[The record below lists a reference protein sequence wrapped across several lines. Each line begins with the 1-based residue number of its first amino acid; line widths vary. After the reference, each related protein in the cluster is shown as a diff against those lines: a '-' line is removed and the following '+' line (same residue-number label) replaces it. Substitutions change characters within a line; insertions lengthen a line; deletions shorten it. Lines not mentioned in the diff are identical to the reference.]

1 MSFGSRLRDKRNEL
15 NITQPQLAKML
26 GVSQS
31 AVGSWETDVNSP
43 RATLLYDLFD
53 ILHCDANYL
62 FQDETRELYKGEASP
77 EEFNNIIKKYRSLD
91 DFGRETVDTTLE
103 RETKRVEKIRT
114 QQERIEKLETKLSE
128 KESEAPLLNAAHAD
142 NYMDAPEEL
151 KKQEEDIMDDENF

>member
-43 RATLLYDLFD
+43 RATLLYDLFE

-62 FQDETRELYKGEASP
+62 FQDETRELYKNEATP
-77 EEFNNIIKKYRSLD
+77 EEFENIIKKYRFISEYSPD
-91 DFGRETVDTTLE
+91 GASVVDTILD
-103 RETKRVEKIRT
+103 REYSIA
-114 QQERIEKLETKLSE
+114 EKLKTQDRKSVV
-128 KESEAPLLNAAHAD
+128 
-142 NYMDAPEEL
+142 
-151 KKQEEDIMDDENF
+151 

>member
-43 RATLLYDLFD
+43 RATILYDLFG

-62 FQDETRELYKGEASP
+62 FQDETRELYKNEASP
-77 EEFNNIIKKYRSLD
+77 EEFENIIKKYRFLD
-91 DFGRETVDTTLE
+91 DFGRETIDIALD
-103 RETKRVEKIRT
+103 RETERVTSLKNRDK
-114 QQERIEKLETKLSE
+114 RIEELENSQSTV
-128 KESEAPLLNAAHAD
+128 
-142 NYMDAPEEL
+142 
-151 KKQEEDIMDDENF
+151 

>member
-62 FQDETRELYKGEASP
+62 FQDETRELYKDEASP

>member
-62 FQDETRELYKGEASP
+62 FQDETRELYKDEASP

-142 NYMDAPEEL
+142 N
-151 KKQEEDIMDDENF
+151 

>member
-62 FQDETRELYKGEASP
+62 FQDETRELYKYEASP

>member
-62 FQDETRELYKGEASP
+62 FQDETRELYKDEASP

-128 KESEAPLLNAAHAD
+128 KEPEAPLLNAAHAD
-142 NYMDAPEEL
+142 NYMEAPEEL
-151 KKQEEDIMDDENF
+151 KIQEEDIMDDENF